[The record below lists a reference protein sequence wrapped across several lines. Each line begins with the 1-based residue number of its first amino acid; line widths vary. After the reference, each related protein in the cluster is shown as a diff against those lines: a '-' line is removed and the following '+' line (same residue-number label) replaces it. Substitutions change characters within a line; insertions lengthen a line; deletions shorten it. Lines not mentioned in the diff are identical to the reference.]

1 MIDNYYTFKAK
12 LKKYPF
18 SAHTMC
24 EEFLEEFIKVK
35 NNKLHIEVKINK
47 VIMYIY
53 LFKNKVQK
61 WFTGL
66 TMKQYIKNLIK
77 KVIQ

>member
-1 MIDNYYTFKAK
+1 
-12 LKKYPF
+12 
-18 SAHTMC
+18 MC